1 MPRTLFLQ
9 AGLIALS
16 TLALFAARPANAQL
30 SFRLDTFDVPG
41 QGPIGSGASGI
52 SASGSITGT
61 YVDPSGV
68 NHGYI
73 RSPDG
78 TFTLPIDYPGAANTQ
93 ILYYNGIN
101 NAGYVTGQTLDSSF
115 NYTTDFIYNS
125 NLGTSNPA
133 AFTAPK
139 VTDPM
144 TGLSFG
150 YTNLENVNEA
160 GIVAV
165 QYGYIGDNRIASYNI
180 ATDTFTPIA
189 DIKDQ
194 NGQPR
199 NNELQAIG
207 PNGENLVTLASL
219 TDDTYEGSITQNGM
233 TTYLNVPG
241 AYSTSSDGI
250 TTTGL
255 IFGNYEP
262 QAHTPD
268 NRNAYIYDTSNGSYT
283 SIAVPG
289 AVDTELGRT
298 NNATQ
303 FVGYYIDANGMY
315 HNLLVTVVPEPGSVA
330 LLVGMG
336 VAGAGFLR
344 RRKNRIR

>member
-1 MPRTLFLQ
+1 MPRIPFLQ
-9 AGLIALS
+9 AGLLALS
-16 TLALFAARPANAQL
+16 ALALFAARPAHAQL
-30 SFRLDTFDVPG
+30 SFRLETFDVPG
-41 QGPIGSGASGI
+41 QGPVGSGASGI
-52 SASGSITGT
+52 SASGSIAGT

-78 TFTLPIDYPGAANTQ
+78 TFTLPIDYPGASHTL
-93 ILYYNGIN
+93 ILFYNGIN
-101 NAGYVTGQTLDSSF
+101 NAGYVTGQSLDSSF
-115 NYTTDFIYNS
+115 NYTPDFIYNS
-125 NLGTSNPA
+125 NTKMFS
-133 AFTAPK
+133 APM
-139 VTDPM
+139 VTDPK

-150 YTNLENVNEA
+150 YTALRDVNEA
-160 GIVAV
+160 GIVSV
-165 QYGYIGDNRIASYNI
+165 TYGYVGTQNRNASYDI

-194 NGQPR
+194 NKQPR

-207 PNGENLVTLASL
+207 PNGEYLVTLASL

-255 IFGNYEP
+255 VFGNYEP
-262 QAHTPD
+262 QANTPD

-283 SIAVPG
+283 TIAVPG
-289 AVDTELGRT
+289 AVDTELGHT

-303 FVGYYIDANGMY
+303 FVGYYIDANGVY
-315 HNLLVTVVPEPGSVA
+315 HNLLVTVVPEPGSIA
-330 LLVGMG
+330 LLVGIG

-344 RRKNRIR
+344 RRVRKVRA